1 MSDGIEIDYGPLVA
15 LIGTWQGEEGV
26 DVAPEPDG
34 KETNPFY
41 ETITFSEVGGVTN
54 AETQNLA
61 ALHYHQIVTR
71 KSDSAVFHNETGYWM
86 WDAEA
91 GTVMHSLVIPRG
103 VCVLAGGSYAGKQD
117 NDGRTVLE
125 VAAKIDDPHWSIV
138 QSPFMDEKARTVA
151 FTHQVIVGEGKLT
164 YAETTTV
171 DIYGKIFEHT
181 DQNTLV
187 KN

>member
-1 MSDGIEIDYGPLVA
+1 MSNGNKIDYGPLA
-15 LIGTWQGEEGV
+15 DFIGTWTGEEGV

-34 KETNPFY
+34 KETNPFF
-41 ETITFSEVGGVTN
+41 EIIVFSEVGGVTN
-54 AETQNLA
+54 AESQNLV

-71 KSDSAVFHNETGYWM
+71 KSDGAVFHNETGYWM
-86 WDAEA
+86 WDAATE
-91 GTVMHSLVIPRG
+91 TVMHSLVIPRG
-103 VCVLAGGSYAGKQD
+103 VCVLAGGSYAGKK
-117 NDGRTVLE
+117 NSDGRVVLE
-125 VAAKIDDPHWSIV
+125 VTAKIDDPHWSIV

-151 FTHQVIVGEGKLT
+151 FMHEVIVGNGTLT

-187 KN
+187 KT